1 MGEWQDRQIGYGAIC
16 SMFFWAMGVA
26 LIVAAIVGLV
36 PGPCANLG
44 NVLFMVGCLRT
55 VLAVLRARL
64 NEERNAF
71 ELGYDSALMREGIH
85 VVRD

>member
-16 SMFFWAMGVA
+16 SGCFWIAGVA
-26 LIVAAIVGLV
+26 LIAAAIVGLV
-36 PGPCANLG
+36 PAPCANLG

-55 VLAVLRARL
+55 LLAVLRAKAGEARS
-64 NEERNAF
+64 AF
-71 ELGYDSALMREGIH
+71 QLGQDLASIRQEIR

>member
-16 SMFFWAMGVA
+16 SGCFWITGVV
-26 LIVAAIVGLV
+26 LIAAAIVELV

-55 VLAVLRARL
+55 VLAVLRAKSD
-64 NEERNAF
+64 EARNAF
-71 ELGYDSALMREGIH
+71 QLGQDFAAMRQELH

>member
-16 SMFFWAMGVA
+16 SMFFWVAGVA

-55 VLAVLRARL
+55 VLAVIRGQ
-64 NEERNAF
+64 ERRVSRAF
-71 ELGYDSALMREGIH
+71 ELGQEAGALQL
-85 VVRD
+85 VRD